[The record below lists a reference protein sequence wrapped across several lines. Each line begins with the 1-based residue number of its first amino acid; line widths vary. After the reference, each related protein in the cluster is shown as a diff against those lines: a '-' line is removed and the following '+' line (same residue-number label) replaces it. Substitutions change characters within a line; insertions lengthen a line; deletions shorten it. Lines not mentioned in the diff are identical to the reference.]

1 LKATASNQV
10 SNATCRVD
18 CYQLEAVRLHRFH
31 PFRPLNF
38 STVQVGQP
46 LEIQADPAVP
56 CAVYNWSIVLD
67 GVVQYFASTDEYH
80 NRVVYNFSR
89 AGTYTVTVSAVIG
102 PFSVSD
108 AGPVFALPA
117 QQFCR
122 EPEQFVLYPKS
133 QTLIDGQ
140 KIPVGFHDQLSS
152 SLVFH
157 PIINTEIETCGFH
170 GNQSVSY
177 TLLLR
182 HLGTNFTRLIGP
194 SVWPTMH
201 LLPSNQ
207 PLGEYYAVAK
217 ATIVVVGNQ
226 QLQRQKI
233 YAEQSFRALLQP
245 SETWLIRLLPEAG
258 VAAYRWVSRR
268 AIDGVEAT
276 AQPLVFAIAVNPDR

>member
-38 STVQVGQP
+38 STTVQVWTAAGDSGGP
-46 LEIQADPAVP
+46 GVP

-89 AGTYTVTVSAVIG
+89 WAGTYTVTVSAVIG

-117 QQFCR
+117 QQFWSR
-122 EPEQFVLYPKS
+122 ARQFVLYPKS

-140 KIPVGFHDQLSS
+140 KIPCW
-152 SLVFH
+152 
-157 PIINTEIETCGFH
+157 I
-170 GNQSVSY
+170 
-177 TLLLR
+177 
-182 HLGTNFTRLIGP
+182 
-194 SVWPTMH
+194 
-201 LLPSNQ
+201 
-207 PLGEYYAVAK
+207 
-217 ATIVVVGNQ
+217 
-226 QLQRQKI
+226 
-233 YAEQSFRALLQP
+233 
-245 SETWLIRLLPEAG
+245 
-258 VAAYRWVSRR
+258 SRS
-268 AIDGVEAT
+268 
-276 AQPLVFAIAVNPDR
+276 AQ

>member
-1 LKATASNQV
+1 SRPRLANQV

-80 NRVVYNFSR
+80 NRIVYNFSR

-117 QQFCR
+117 
-122 EPEQFVLYPKS
+122 
-133 QTLIDGQ
+133 
-140 KIPVGFHDQLSS
+140 SS
-152 SLVFH
+152 SVAS
-157 PIINTEIETCGFH
+157 PNNSCSIP
-170 GNQSVSY
+170 S
-177 TLLLR
+177 LR
-182 HLGTNFTRLIGP
+182 L
-194 SVWPTMH
+194 
-201 LLPSNQ
+201 
-207 PLGEYYAVAK
+207 
-217 ATIVVVGNQ
+217 
-226 QLQRQKI
+226 
-233 YAEQSFRALLQP
+233 
-245 SETWLIRLLPEAG
+245 
-258 VAAYRWVSRR
+258 
-268 AIDGVEAT
+268 
-276 AQPLVFAIAVNPDR
+276 